1 MGGTKE
7 RGGERRV
14 LELSRPSR
22 GRRGTKTT
30 KTKAKGGYGCPSCL
44 GFGVLVAR
52 RALEEESDEMAGRG
66 GKERCVELELVLIE
80 LLKSKQSICE
90 LWEPQQ
96 KIRSTSI
103 RQVSRGET
111 T

>member
-66 GKERCVELELVLIE
+66 GKERCVELVLAE
-80 LLKSKQSICE
+80 LLRSKQIYLRALGASAKDVVDQY
-90 LWEPQQ
+90 PADF
-96 KIRSTSI
+96 KR
-103 RQVSRGET
+103 
-111 T
+111 